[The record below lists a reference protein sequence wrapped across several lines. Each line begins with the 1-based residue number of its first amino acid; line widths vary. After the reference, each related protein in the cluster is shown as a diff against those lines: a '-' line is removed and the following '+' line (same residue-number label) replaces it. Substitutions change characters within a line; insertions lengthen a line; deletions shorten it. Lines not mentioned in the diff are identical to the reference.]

1 MLIYFRS
8 ITCIAIAHEYVI
20 LCSFDQFIR
29 KPSAKSYIWINI
41 MYCERETLRIVLN
54 NAIPRAQSYIWINI
68 MYREC
73 ETFRIVVNNVI
84 PAQSYTL
91 RISAIVYE
99 CETSRIVMS
108 DEFIFNEQPINVH

>member
-1 MLIYFRS
+1 
-8 ITCIAIAHEYVI
+8 
-20 LCSFDQFIR
+20 
-29 KPSAKSYIWINI
+29 
-41 MYCERETLRIVLN
+41 
-54 NAIPRAQSYIWINI
+54 